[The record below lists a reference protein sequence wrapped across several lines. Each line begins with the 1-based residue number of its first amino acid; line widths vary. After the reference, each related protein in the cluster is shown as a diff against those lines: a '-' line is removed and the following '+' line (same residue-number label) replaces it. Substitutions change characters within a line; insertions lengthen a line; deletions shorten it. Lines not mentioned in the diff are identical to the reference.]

1 LRGDDKKAIFGAV
14 CRNIDAKGGFMKSVK
29 KENELDWAPHPFLP
43 IQIKSFLSKKD
54 DRGEITIFLVKLPA
68 GKEIP
73 VHVHETQEDI
83 IFILSGKARMWIEG
97 EGDFNI
103 EKGTFIRVPK
113 NTRHRIY
120 DVTEEILNYD
130 VFTPPLF

>member
-1 LRGDDKKAIFGAV
+1 MGY
-14 CRNIDAKGGFMKSVK
+14 VK
-29 KENELDWAPHPFLP
+29 KEKELEWVPHPSLP
-43 IQIKSFLSKKD
+43 IQIKPLLTQQS
-54 DRGEITIFLVKLPA
+54 DRSEVTCFLVKIPP

-73 VHVHETQEDI
+73 DHLHETQEDI
-83 IFILSGKARMWIEG
+83 IFLLSGKGKMWIEG
-97 EGDFNI
+97 VGDFAI

-130 VFTPPLF
+130 LFHPPLF

>member
-1 LRGDDKKAIFGAV
+1 LRLRRPVFSGFDFEILKG
-14 CRNIDAKGGFMKSVK
+14 KGGLMNLVK
-29 KENELDWAPHPFLP
+29 REKEVKWSPHPFLP

-54 DRGEITIFLVKLPA
+54 DQGDITIFLVKLPA

-83 IFILSGKARMWIEG
+83 IFILGGKAKMWIDG
-97 EGDFNI
+97 VGDFDI

-113 NTRHRIY
+113 NTKHRIY
-120 DVTEEILNYD
+120 NVTEDILNYD